1 MPQSIVAAIISILKN
16 GKYVVLFSL
25 SKATDETCSEYPAKR
40 WLPPW
45 DHSSSSRSRKFI
57 LLYQSISLFVN
68 NYIQVYD
75 SVFDSTSSL
84 FHVFDGSF
92 PVLYG
97 SFSFIIIMLKIKAV
111 LGTNIKQELRAVSC
125 TIGGHSTH
133 RFLPLIS
140 QLLLLLY
147 LHKEKL
153 LTQHKEG
160 CTFYFQRR
168 RVRSKSKK
176 HRYNGRTQRTPAL
189 CQTLGLTKTARND
202 HHMLWS
208 RLQSNP
214 TQIRFA
220 RISE

>member
-16 GKYVVLFSL
+16 GKYAVLFSL

-45 DHSSSSRSRKFI
+45 DHSSSSCSRKLI
-57 LLYQSISLFVN
+57 LLYQWISLFVY

-84 FHVFDGSF
+84 LHVFDGSF

-111 LGTNIKQELRAVSC
+111 LGTNIKQKLRAVSC

-160 CTFYFQRR
+160 STFYFQRR
-168 RVRSKSKK
+168 GNSKK
-176 HRYNGRTQRTPAL
+176 HRYNGRTRRMPAL

-208 RLQSNP
+208 RLQSHP